1 MFNKDIGIDLGTANT
16 LVYVRGKGIVM
27 NEPSVVAV
35 DSITREVLAVGSE
48 AKAMLGRTPGN
59 ITAIKPMKSGVIAD
73 FDVTEAML
81 KYFISSAYPKS
92 MFGPK
97 PRVVI
102 SVPVGVTEVEKR
114 AVIEA
119 AVAAGAKDKQV
130 LVTDEPMAA
139 AIGADLNI
147 AEATGSMIVDIGGG
161 TSEVAVI
168 SLGGIVASKSVRVAG
183 DDFDENII
191 NFVRKEYNIAIG
203 ERTAERIKIKLSCA
217 YIDATTQLKEM
228 KVKGRDLSTGL
239 PKQLTINT
247 HQVKAAMAESIET
260 IVDAIKEGR
269 RVYDNIKKT
278 IKFLLPTSIAEGL
291 IVLISIILNN
301 PLPLEPVQLLWINMV
316 SAITISFAF
325 VFEPA
330 ENDIMNK
337 NPRKKSDSIIKS
349 QDTIRILYVATMI
362 AGLGLI
368 ISQHLTSLGISQN
381 IVSTVTLN
389 IVVFCKIFYL
399 FNIRTDHSAIS
410 KNLFTNKVAFLVV
423 GILISLQ
430 MAITYMPQMH
440 IIFRTAS
447 LQIID
452 WLYPFYCGLILFSI
466 VEIEKFL
473 SNTLKKVR

>member
-1 MFNKDIGIDLGTANT
+1 MFNKDMGIDLGTANT

-228 KVKGRDLSTGL
+228 KVKGRDSSTGL

-260 IVDAIKEGR
+260 IVDAIKITLE
-269 RVYDNIKKT
+269 KT
-278 IKFLLPTSIAEGL
+278 PPELSADIIEKGIYLTGGGALIDGL
-291 IVLISIILNN
+291 DKLISIETHMPVFVADD
-301 PLPLEPVQLLWINMV
+301 PL
-316 SAITISFAF
+316 TC
-325 VFEPA
+325 
-330 ENDIMNK
+330 
-337 NPRKKSDSIIKS
+337 
-349 QDTIRILYVATMI
+349 
-362 AGLGLI
+362 
-368 ISQHLTSLGISQN
+368 
-381 IVSTVTLN
+381 
-389 IVVFCKIFYL
+389 VVRGTGK
-399 FNIRTDHSAIS
+399 
-410 KNLFTNKVAFLVV
+410 
-423 GILISLQ
+423 
-430 MAITYMPQMH
+430 
-440 IIFRTAS
+440 
-447 LQIID
+447 
-452 WLYPFYCGLILFSI
+452 I
-466 VEIEKFL
+466 VEDETIADKI
-473 SNTLKKVR
+473 NTSTKILRQGEF